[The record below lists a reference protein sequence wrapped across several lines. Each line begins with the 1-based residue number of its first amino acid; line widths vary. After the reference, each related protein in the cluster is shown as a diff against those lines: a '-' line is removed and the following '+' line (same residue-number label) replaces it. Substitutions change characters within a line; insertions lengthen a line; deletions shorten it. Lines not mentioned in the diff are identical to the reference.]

1 MPTLKPAKKL
11 FGIAAMLTM
20 AGLVLAGCGANEGV
34 KGVAEAA
41 GMATTP
47 QESKA
52 FVRETRQADVE
63 YIPVGSSVTRNAP
76 RKPVDDFKKI
86 EAQLEAK
93 RSANEAAG
101 NAAKALGATPAPQP
115 AEIPKQ

>member
-1 MPTLKPAKKL
+1 MPSVKPAKKL
-11 FGIAAMLTM
+11 FGIGAML
-20 AGLVLAGCGANEGV
+20 AAASLVLAGCGASEGV

-52 FVRETRQADVE
+52 FVREARQAEIE
-63 YIPVGSSVTRNAP
+63 YIPVGSSITRDAP

-86 EAQLEAK
+86 ETNLEAK
-93 RSANEAAG
+93 RTANEAAG
-101 NAAKALGATPAPQP
+101 NEAKALGTTPPPKP

>member
-1 MPTLKPAKKL
+1 MPILKPAKKL
-11 FGIAAMLTM
+11 FGTGVLLAA
-20 AGLVLAGCGANEGV
+20 AGLVLAGCGASEGV

-52 FVRETRQADVE
+52 FVRETRPAEVE

-76 RKPVDDFKKI
+76 RKPVEDFKKI

-93 RSANEAAG
+93 RMANEAAG
-101 NAAKALGATPAPQP
+101 NAARALGTTSAPEPAKVPTN
-115 AEIPKQ
+115 